1 MSSNSYSITSHREK
15 ISEKRKISLC
25 LQYDLS
31 HSPYQNFLC
40 AKYNIDMFTSRIMS
54 FFSLSLVSVCAPETS
69 KIKLRWEGTFCKSLN
84 WELQIKI
91 QQNGFAEA
99 TPKRILQQM
108 RVKGLRIAHIKSH
121 LQVYTVHPC
130 GLFFLI
136 FQ

>member
-31 HSPYQNFLC
+31 HSPYQNFCVQNTTQICLLLVSC
-40 AKYNIDMFTSRIMS
+40 LS
-54 FFSLSLVSVCAPETS
+54 SLSLVSVCAPETS

-130 GLFFLI
+130 GLCFVFF
-136 FQ
+136 F